1 MEYPQAQTGQVPMET
16 NLQENQHWPLSG
28 KPYFDIVLAKSHVK
42 PLYQMGVPA
51 KLHSIIPSLV
61 VPTVLTYCGK
71 NWEMSC
77 NGTQRTHKKFDSGWR
92 AFINDNN
99 LKVGDACVFE
109 LIERSSKKLV
119 FRVQILR
126 GDIPPEFQGKV
137 SSEGESSN
145 TPIVIE

>member
-1 MEYPQAQTGQVPMET
+1 MAPCFTQASAF
-16 NLQENQHWPLSG
+16 LSLHAMG
-28 KPYFDIVLAKSHVK
+28 NTRPWRLK
-42 PLYQMGVPA
+42 GVPA

-61 VPTVLTYCGK
+61 VPTVLTYRGK

-99 LKVGDACVFE
+99 LKAGDACVFE

-126 GDIPPEFQGKV
+126 GDIPPEFQGKGISV
-137 SSEGESSN
+137 C
-145 TPIVIE
+145 IAL

>member
-1 MEYPQAQTGQVPMET
+1 
-16 NLQENQHWPLSG
+16 
-28 KPYFDIVLAKSHVK
+28 
-42 PLYQMGVPA
+42 
-51 KLHSIIPSLV
+51 
-61 VPTVLTYCGK
+61 
-71 NWEMSC
+71 MSC

-99 LKVGDACVFE
+99 LKAGDACVFE